1 MGATRRAGR
10 SDSLL
15 LAAPALRGALRARRS
30 AGRRFA
36 ATALVAGCA
45 LRAVGRRRSP
55 RREAPDP
62 GVAAADVLRSHARRW
77 LRDGR
82 ASEPCPGDYLGLDTD
97 TAAVARA
104 RRRYRCDARKRFLIA
119 DAAVMEFPPNFFD
132 VGLVHGI
139 AEPSRASL
147 DAIARATQGPI
158 VLVQPARASLESL
171 RASLAHAGLGVDCDE
186 VTREHRILLC
196 RRGAVRR

>member
-1 MGATRRAGR
+1 
-10 SDSLL
+10 
-15 LAAPALRGALRARRS
+15 
-30 AGRRFA
+30 
-36 ATALVAGCA
+36 
-45 LRAVGRRRSP
+45 
-55 RREAPDP
+55 
-62 GVAAADVLRSHARRW
+62 
-77 LRDGR
+77 
-82 ASEPCPGDYLGLDTD
+82 LGLDTD

-119 DAAVMEFPPNFFD
+119 DAAVMDFPANFFD

-171 RASLAHAGLGVDCDE
+171 RHRWRTRDLASTAMTSRVSTASSCV
-186 VTREHRILLC
+186 
-196 RRGAVRR
+196 AVERCAADPRWRNR

>member
-1 MGATRRAGR
+1 
-10 SDSLL
+10 
-15 LAAPALRGALRARRS
+15 
-30 AGRRFA
+30 
-36 ATALVAGCA
+36 
-45 LRAVGRRRSP
+45 
-55 RREAPDP
+55 
-62 GVAAADVLRSHARRW
+62 
-77 LRDGR
+77 
-82 ASEPCPGDYLGLDTD
+82 LGLDTD

-119 DAAVMEFPPNFFD
+119 DAAVMDFPANFFD

-158 VLVQPARASLESL
+158 VLVQPARASFESL

-186 VTREHRILLC
+186 ITREHRILLC
-196 RRGAVRR
+196 RCGAVRR